1 MQIVKEKQNFQR
13 VVVSREEALSMFQ
26 ENKFKVEIITGL
38 PEDATI
44 SLYRCA
50 TKQISTAC
58 SNSDPYYAIMQRTH
72 CPYAISKNMHVAAVL
87 LEETTACSPLP
98 CWGSLCV
105 S

>member
-1 MQIVKEKQNFQR
+1 MKEKQRFQR

-50 TKQISTAC
+50 WQMQILC
-58 SNSDPYYAIMQRTH
+58 SLVMLDDLET
-72 CPYAISKNMHVAAVL
+72 KNMVDLGSRTSPEERAA
-87 LEETTACSPLP
+87 P
-98 CWGSLCV
+98 
-105 S
+105 